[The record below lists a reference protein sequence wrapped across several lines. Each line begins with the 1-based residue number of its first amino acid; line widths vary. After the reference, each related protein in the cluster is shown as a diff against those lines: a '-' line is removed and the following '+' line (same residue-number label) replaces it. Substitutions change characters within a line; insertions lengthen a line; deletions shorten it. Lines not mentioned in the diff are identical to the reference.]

1 MIKRCLKYP
10 NNIIK
15 NIIIKNVFINKIV
28 FITRSVFRA
37 YRKRNGW
44 EYLAVH
50 NSSLTE
56 LPSFFVL
63 PFLCGHVKGKLRCPP
78 EITILLVHNYKK
90 ESVME
95 KSLRYVGI
103 ENFVVLKVDPS
114 ILWRNTH
121 KLKEIKSF
129 LDSGRCKTEYILF
142 FDSVDAVLRDEPEKA
157 IRYLQ
162 EEGCDLLFSSTSY
175 NGGYKSIPE
184 MKEWTDRI
192 AKESGYGERYLNCG
206 VYVAKTS
213 FLREVMDAA
222 MEYITEDAIS
232 RGEHEELLQKEGS
245 LEKLPPFPKGVWSD
259 QVILRYLHRQF
270 YPRMKIDYKNRL
282 ALRT

>member
-1 MIKRCLKYP
+1 MIKRCRKHP
-10 NNIIK
+10 KNIIK
-15 NIIIKNVFINKIV
+15 YVINKSVYIIK
-28 FITRSVFRA
+28 SVFRA
-37 YRKRNGW
+37 YRARNRW

-50 NSSLTE
+50 KSSLTE
-56 LPSFFVL
+56 LLSFFVL
-63 PFLCGHVKGKLRCPP
+63 PFLCGHAKGKLRCPP

-90 ESVME
+90 EPIME

-114 ILWRNTH
+114 ILWKH
-121 KLKEIKSF
+121 IQKIKEIKKF

-162 EEGCDLLFSSTSY
+162 EEGCDLLFSSTLHR
-175 NGGYKSIPE
+175 GGYEYMPE

-192 AKESGYGERYLNCG
+192 AKESGYGERYLNSG
-206 VYVAKTS
+206 IYVAKTS
-213 FLREVMDAA
+213 FLREVMDTA
-222 MEYITEDAIS
+222 MEYLTEDAIS
-232 RGEHEELLQKEGS
+232 QQEYTELLQKEGS
-245 LEKLPPFPKGVWSD
+245 REDLPPFPKGMRCD
-259 QVILRYLHRQF
+259 QTILRYLHRQF